1 MHVNSTKHGLQ
12 VGRLLATLRVW
23 STKTDCLKYRSR
35 EKKKCIIKE
44 MSTFLSWGKEQII
57 GYRSE
62 ENDFWKTEKKIW
74 CKVCAQ
80 HKDEILND
88 PKLKVDAAT
97 AAKAF
102 INVTKHQVVFL
113 ISCCEHQK
121 QPHRTFLAVNRLE
134 ADRHGIL

>member
-1 MHVNSTKHGLQ
+1 
-12 VGRLLATLRVW
+12 
-23 STKTDCLKYRSR
+23 
-35 EKKKCIIKE
+35 

-62 ENDFWKTEKKIW
+62 ENNFRKTEKKIW

-88 PKLKVDAAT
+88 PKLRADAAT

-102 INVTKHQVVFL
+102 INGTNSVTKHQVVFL

-121 QPHRTFLAVNRLE
+121 QPHRTFLTVNRLE
-134 ADRHGIL
+134 ADSHGIL

>member
-1 MHVNSTKHGLQ
+1 
-12 VGRLLATLRVW
+12 
-23 STKTDCLKYRSR
+23 
-35 EKKKCIIKE
+35 

-62 ENDFWKTEKKIW
+62 ENDFRKTEKKIW

-97 AAKAF
+97 ATKAF

>member
-1 MHVNSTKHGLQ
+1 MYVNSTKHGLQ

-23 STKTDCLKYRSR
+23 STTTDCLKYRSR

-62 ENDFWKTEKKIW
+62 ENDFRKTEKKIW